1 MTLRFSQ
8 QQILV
13 LGVVLLT
20 MAISLSYANYRHA
33 VDSYEEARL
42 RYESVI
48 KEQQAVEQHRRH
60 IATTARHITPP
71 EQVQKE
77 IAALNIAHASWHL
90 SANVGISQKPRS
102 GTSPFI
108 IRDIQLTAGQLELT
122 ELGLLL
128 KELHRAFPTA
138 DFAELTL
145 TPFEHT
151 SDSATNYWTVTL
163 LAREF
168 EYVPPQ

>member
-1 MTLRFSQ
+1 MIHRFSQ

-20 MAISLSYANYRHA
+20 MAISLSYANYREA
-33 VDSYEEARL
+33 VDSYSEARQ
-42 RYESVI
+42 RYESVVE
-48 KEQQAVEQHRRH
+48 EQQAVERYRRD
-60 IATTARHITPP
+60 IATRARHITPQ

-77 IAALNIAHASWHL
+77 ITAINTAHASWQL

-122 ELGLLL
+122 ELGLLF
-128 KELHRAFPTA
+128 KELHRAFPAA

-145 TPFEHT
+145 TPRERS
-151 SDSATNYWTVTL
+151 SDSATEYWTATL